1 MGVSKEMLNMR
12 WMRKTIGLV
21 SLGSILGLGSLALA
35 ERVALP
41 QQQPVS
47 LQFIA
52 SLFQMLQ
59 EVSPEQAEKDKDFD
73 RSLRSLLTKAQSLQH
88 DYHRAEQAGLRREN
102 DRLALQKEGE
112 VILDEALNQTEV
124 YLQEVIKNLKDHRAE
139 IKNKL
144 LPQNKPQ

>member
-1 MGVSKEMLNMR
+1 MVKIRHLVLLTML
-12 WMRKTIGLV
+12 L
-21 SLGSILGLGSLALA
+21 SLGTFVFA

-59 EVSPEQAEKDKDFD
+59 DVSPEQAEKDKDFD
-73 RSLRSLLTKAQSLQH
+73 RRLRALLAKAQSLQH
-88 DYHRAEQAGLRREN
+88 DYHRAEQGGMRREN

-112 VILDEALNQTEV
+112 VILDDALDQTEV
-124 YLQEVIKNLKDHRAE
+124 YLQEVIKNLKEHRAE

-144 LPQNKPQ
+144 LPQDKP

>member
-1 MGVSKEMLNMR
+1 MSKTKIMLLF
-12 WMRKTIGLV
+12 LV
-21 SLGSILGLGSLALA
+21 ILGLSSLALA

-59 EVSPEQAEKDKDFD
+59 EVSPDQAEKDKEFD
-73 RSLRSLLTKAQSLQH
+73 SSLRSLLTKAQSLQH
-88 DYHRAEQAGLRREN
+88 DYHRAEQAGMRREN
-102 DRLALQKEGE
+102 DRIALQKEGE
-112 VILDEALNQTEV
+112 VILDQALNQTEV